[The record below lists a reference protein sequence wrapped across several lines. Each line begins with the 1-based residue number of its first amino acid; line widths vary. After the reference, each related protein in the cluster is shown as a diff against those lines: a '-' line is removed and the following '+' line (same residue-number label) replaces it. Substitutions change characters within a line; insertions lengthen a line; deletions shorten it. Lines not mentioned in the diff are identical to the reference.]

1 MNADRENERNIQRD
15 NRRYAVRFAAI
26 VLLSAVVGGVFGY
39 CSNGVLP
46 QDVRAALDAGA
57 DALTRNAPWLLVG
70 TLLLGAAICLTLVL
84 RARAA
89 LKRWDGEDERA
100 CNAIENRLNWV
111 ICVSNLMMVLAMLL
125 FALGIMAMHQ
135 MSHIAALIGF
145 LSFMLSLVGAILF
158 QQQAMDLSR
167 VINPE
172 KAVSVYDPR
181 FQKKLLSL
189 CDERERQQIGQAS
202 YAAFRAI
209 NVLCPA
215 LWLLLMIGN
224 LLSDGWLGVAP
235 AIVVAILWGTAS
247 TVYAISAIRLERM
260 K

>member
-1 MNADRENERNIQRD
+1 M
-15 NRRYAVRFAAI
+15 
-26 VLLSAVVGGVFGY
+26 
-39 CSNGVLP
+39 
-46 QDVRAALDAGA
+46 
-57 DALTRNAPWLLVG
+57 
-70 TLLLGAAICLTLVL
+70 
-84 RARAA
+84 
-89 LKRWDGEDERA
+89 
-100 CNAIENRLNWV
+100 

-125 FALGIMAMHQ
+125 FALGIMAVDRL
-135 MSHIAALIGF
+135 SRAAALIGF
-145 LSFMLSLVGAILF
+145 LSFILSLVGAILF
-158 QQQAMDLSR
+158 QQQVMDLSR

-202 YAAFRAI
+202 YTAFRAV

-235 AIVVAILWGTAS
+235 AIVVAILWGTSS
-247 TVYAISAIRLERM
+247 TVYVISAIRLERM

>member
-1 MNADRENERNIQRD
+1 MNANPENEKNIHRD
-15 NRRYAVRFAAI
+15 NRKYAVRFVAI
-26 VLLSAVVGGVFGY
+26 VLLSAIVGAVFGY

-46 QDVRAALDAGA
+46 QDVRAALDAGSA
-57 DALTRNAPWLLVG
+57 ALTRNAPWLLAG
-70 TLLLGAAICLTLVL
+70 TLLLGTAICLALVL

-89 LKRWDGEDERA
+89 LKRWDGEDERT

-111 ICVSNLMMVLAMLL
+111 ICVSNLMVVLAMLL
-125 FALGIMAMHQ
+125 FALGIMAMDQ
-135 MSHIAALIGF
+135 LSRMAALIGF
-145 LSFMLSLVGAILF
+145 LSFILSLAGSILF
-158 QQQAMDLSR
+158 QQQVMDLSR

-181 FQKKLLSL
+181 FQRKLLSL

-202 YAAFRAI
+202 YAAFRAF

-247 TVYAISAIRLERM
+247 TVYVISSIRLEKM